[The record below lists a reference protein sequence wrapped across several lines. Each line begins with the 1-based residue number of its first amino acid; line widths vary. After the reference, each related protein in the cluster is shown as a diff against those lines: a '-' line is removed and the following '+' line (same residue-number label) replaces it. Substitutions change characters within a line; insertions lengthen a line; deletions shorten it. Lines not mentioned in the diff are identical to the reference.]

1 MPFTG
6 GASTANIYPQW
17 SLLQLNLS
25 TIHSGVFR
33 DFEWPQLSQLFSQ
46 IRTIS
51 LDLLPN
57 PFKMW
62 RKVECSGLKRSQVEQ
77 LSRI

>member
-6 GASTANIYPQW
+6 GESTANIYPQW

-33 DFEWPQLSQLFSQ
+33 DFEAATAFATFFTNPHDFS
-46 IRTIS
+46 
-51 LDLLPN
+51 
-57 PFKMW
+57 
-62 RKVECSGLKRSQVEQ
+62 
-77 LSRI
+77 